1 MSTPLLASTMI
12 SIAFVD
18 AAFAT
23 MMHQGV
29 VPSTSPVFD
38 LDDVWADHFLAA
50 ALTATH
56 WFDPATCLMPALF
69 DPIVYGPLPHGIS
82 RQLIIARCAAGCG
95 NYSVFSDTG
104 SAVFVKRANPELRE
118 EAANQVYLYQQS
130 LRSANAPCVPEVFE
144 VFHDGHAGTYL
155 VMEHVAKPSFK
166 EWIHAAPDSQQRGE
180 REEVAIRLIAMT
192 VDWVMKCP
200 LPEGVSFGP
209 VGGGRM
215 QHKFFGM
222 EEAPIAFETTFAF
235 EVYVNEALQRVPGR
249 VKPSIT
255 LTDEDSFFCPSDV
268 RLENFL
274 WDGEKVWV
282 VDLQHFNVVPRSLAS
297 WYFHGNPN
305 RVVKAVADLIELEP
319 SAQDKLTLLARAAGT
334 VMRSGC
340 PTWGRR
346 PVSSKRPPST
356 ADDDEDED
364 SLLEFASSKAK
375 RPRFDGN
382 PSTSTSNYKSSSTS
396 SNGVAMASAA
406 PADNAVFIL
415 NSKPTTATTA
425 TSHHMSLD
433 GLDVEE
439 FWETVQGPW
448 ELAGIP
454 PPPPSHRTNAFF
466 PVRAMPPLQVPA
478 LEHRGC
484 TWDHIPV
491 NKNLVDPETRAASE
505 CLSDADF

>member
-1 MSTPLLASTMI
+1 
-12 SIAFVD
+12 
-18 AAFAT
+18 
-23 MMHQGV
+23 
-29 VPSTSPVFD
+29 
-38 LDDVWADHFLAA
+38 
-50 ALTATH
+50 
-56 WFDPATCLMPALF
+56 MPTLF
-69 DPIVYGPLPHGIS
+69 DPIVYAPLPHGIS
-82 RQLIIARCAAGCG
+82 RELIIARCAAGCG
-95 NYSVFSDTG
+95 NHRVFSDTG

-118 EAANQVYLYQQS
+118 EGANQAYLHQQS
-130 LRSANAPCVPEVFE
+130 LRSANVPRVPEVFE
-144 VFHDGHAGTYL
+144 VFHDGHSGTYL
-155 VMEHVAKPSFK
+155 VMEHVSSPSFK
-166 EWIHAAPDSQQRGE
+166 EWIDAALDSQQRDE
-180 REEVAIRLIAMT
+180 REEAAIRLIAMT

-209 VGGGRM
+209 VGGGHM

-222 EEAPIAFETTFAF
+222 EEAPIPFETTFAF

-282 VDLQHFNVVPRSLAS
+282 VDLQHYNVVPRSLAS
-297 WYFHGNPN
+297 WYFHENTN
-305 RVVKAVADLIELEP
+305 RVVKAVADLIELKP
-319 SAQDKLTLLARAAGT
+319 SARDKLTLLARAAGT
-334 VMRSGC
+334 VIRVAMWS
-340 PTWGRR
+340 GRR

-356 ADDDEDED
+356 DDDEDED

-396 SNGVAMASAA
+396 SNDG
-406 PADNAVFIL
+406 ICC
-415 NSKPTTATTA
+415 
-425 TSHHMSLD
+425 TSRQRGIHSQPQTYYCYYYMSLD

-448 ELAGIP
+448 ELADIP

-478 LEHRGC
+478 PRLPQQIWS
-484 TWDHIPV
+484 T
-491 NKNLVDPETRAASE
+491 AAALGTTSQ
-505 CLSDADF
+505 LTKL